1 MSYAAI
7 LVTVKSSRPARTR
20 KPLAKPNQLHCF
32 AVTAPGLEALCAAEL
47 AALGVEGR
55 VVEGGV
61 EWTGDAV
68 SMMRANLWLRTAS
81 RVLVRVAEFRA
92 KAFFE
97 LELNA
102 KKIEWARYVLPGG
115 SVEFRVTCRKS
126 KLYHSGAVAQRM
138 EQAVMNAVRD
148 VRATRATSDDDASDE
163 SASDAKS
170 GKVKAAAAEAP
181 PQLFVVRFLHD
192 VATVSVDTSGVAL
205 HRRGYRQQLA
215 KAPLRETLA
224 AATLLGAGWTG
235 TTPFTD
241 PMCGSGT
248 IPIEAAMIARRMA
261 PGRNR
266 SFAFTHWPKFD
277 RGAWSTLLDEAKAA
291 EIDRSPVRI
300 EGFDRDAGAIEAS
313 IANAERA
320 AVAADITFAEQSVSA
335 LSPAGPPGL
344 VASNPPY
351 GVRVGETEGL
361 RNLYAQLGKVLR
373 ARRSGWSIA
382 LLSADRKLERQM
394 EIDFTDRLA
403 TKNGGIP
410 VRLVFGEG

>member
-1 MSYAAI
+1 M
-7 LVTVKSSRPARTR
+7 TVKSSRPARKR
-20 KPLAKPNQLHCF
+20 QQAAQAARPAQPNQLHCF

-47 AALGVEGR
+47 AALGIEGR
-55 VVEGGV
+55 VVDGGV
-61 EWTGDAV
+61 EWTGDAR

-102 KKIEWARYVLPGG
+102 KKIPWARYVPPGA

-138 EQAVMNAVRD
+138 EQAVSSAIRA
-148 VRATRATSDDDASDE
+148 VRATRATDDDDA
-163 SASDAKS
+163 ASDA
-170 GKVKAAAAEAP
+170 A

-224 AATLLGAGWTG
+224 AATLLGAGWNG
-235 TTPFTD
+235 TTPLTD

-261 PGRNR
+261 PGRDR
-266 SFAFTHWPKFD
+266 AFAFAHWPKFD
-277 RGAWSTLLDEAKAA
+277 RPAWTKLVDEARSA
-291 EIDRSPVRI
+291 ELASSPVRI
-300 EGFDRDAGAIEAS
+300 EGFDRDAGAIDAAT
-313 IANAERA
+313 ANAERA
-320 AVAADITFAEQSVSA
+320 GVAGDLALAVQAVSA
-335 LSPAGPPGL
+335 LPPADAPGL

-351 GVRVGETEGL
+351 GVRVGESDRL

-373 ARRSGWSIA
+373 ARRPGWGLA
-382 LLSADRKLERQM
+382 LLSADRNLERQL
-394 EIDFTDRLA
+394 EIDLSERLA
-403 TKNGGIP
+403 TRNGGIP
-410 VRLVFGEG
+410 VRLVLGEA